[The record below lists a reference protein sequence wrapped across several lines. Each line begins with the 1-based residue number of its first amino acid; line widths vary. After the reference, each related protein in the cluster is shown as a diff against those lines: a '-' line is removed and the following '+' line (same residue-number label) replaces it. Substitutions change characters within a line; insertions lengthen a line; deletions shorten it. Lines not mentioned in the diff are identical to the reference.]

1 MPLEIEAKF
10 LVQDF
15 MPVRV
20 SLRQLGFRCIK
31 PRTLMQRRTFTL
43 QEKAGATK
51 HEWARV
57 RDEGDKVTMTYKHTH
72 NTQSAMGTE
81 EIDFTVNNFSSA
93 VAFMNALG
101 FEDMLTQENYREA
114 WEHKGVQ
121 VTLDEWPVI
130 GKIIEIEGPTEED
143 VQSISCSLN
152 FDFAQAVFGGVG
164 SLYFAR
170 YGKDMGIV
178 KELTFANEASVQKFL
193 EQTNEI
199 PAYAGMTK

>member
-10 LVQDF
+10 LVADFGTVRTTLQQQDF
-15 MPVRV
+15 IC
-20 SLRQLGFRCIK
+20 SK

-43 QEKAGATK
+43 KEKVGSTI

-57 RDEGDKVTMTYKHTH
+57 RDEGNKITMTYKHTY

-81 EIDFTVNNFSSA
+81 EIDLTVSNFNDA
-93 VAFMNALG
+93 VSFMNSLG

-114 WEHKGVQ
+114 WEKSGVQ

-130 GKIIEIEGPTEED
+130 GKIVEIEGSTEVEI
-143 VQSISCSLN
+143 QATSRALG
-152 FDFAQAVFGGVG
+152 FDYAQAVFGGVG
-164 SLYFAR
+164 SLYFAKYR
-170 YGKDMGIV
+170 KDMGLV
-178 KELTFANEASVQKFL
+178 KELTFANEAVVQKFL
-193 EQTNEI
+193 NQTNEI